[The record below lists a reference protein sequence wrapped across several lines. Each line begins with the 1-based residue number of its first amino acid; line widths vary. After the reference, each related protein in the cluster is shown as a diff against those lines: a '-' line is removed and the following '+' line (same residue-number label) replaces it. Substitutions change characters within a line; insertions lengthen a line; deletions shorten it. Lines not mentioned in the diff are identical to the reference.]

1 MIINIA
7 LICLVVATVLTI
19 IRLALGPNWG
29 DRITAYDFLSVN
41 FALMIVVFTIKT
53 GFVAFLDIA
62 LLVSILGFLSTIA
75 LTRHLLNGKV
85 L

>member
-1 MIINIA
+1 MIIDIA
-7 LICLVVATVLTI
+7 LICLAVATLLTV
-19 IRLALGPNWG
+19 IRLVLGPNWG
-29 DRITAYDFLSVN
+29 DRVTAYDFLSVN
-41 FALMIVVFTIKT
+41 FALLIVVFTIKT

-62 LLVSILGFLSTIA
+62 LLVSILGFLSTVA